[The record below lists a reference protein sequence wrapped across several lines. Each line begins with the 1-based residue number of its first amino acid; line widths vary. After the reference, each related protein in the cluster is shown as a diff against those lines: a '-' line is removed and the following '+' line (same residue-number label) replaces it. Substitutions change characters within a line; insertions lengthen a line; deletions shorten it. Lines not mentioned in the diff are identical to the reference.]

1 MLGPW
6 SIGKKLILSF
16 LSIALVFLLCA
27 IFFKQTI
34 DEISI
39 NGRLY
44 NQIIDNKDLIADILP
59 PPAYIIESYVCAMEI
74 TLANTSPRDR
84 ERLLVRLK
92 ELSENPGYFQDR
104 INHWTVKLTDPQ
116 IRTIFLH
123 DAAKHAEAFFSAA
136 IGPFATAVRGNQMD
150 QALQIFQQQLTP
162 AYTNHRQAIDKV
174 VELASLSFSASEKE
188 SSEILHWRQIIM
200 LCIFVGIVSI
210 AMSLGIL
217 ISRSISRPINAG
229 VDILEK
235 IAQGDML
242 QTIPMELRNRS
253 DEIGTMTT
261 SLHSM
266 VTQLGGMIR
275 NIVIG
280 VRQLSSSSTDL
291 ADISRQLLAAANET
305 SEKSG
310 SVATAAE
317 EMNSSFQSVSA
328 ATEQSSTNVS
338 MVASSTEEM
347 IATIKEIVRNTDEA
361 RAISASAVEQAQRTS
376 EKMSSLGNSARNIGR
391 VTETIT
397 EISEQTNLL
406 ALNATIEAA
415 RAGEAGKGFAVVANE
430 IKELAKQTAAATID
444 IKEQIHE
451 MQSTTSATVEDIE
464 NITQII
470 EAINA
475 MISGIATAVEEQ
487 SATTGLIATNIAQA
501 SQGIGEVNQ
510 NIASSTLVVSDIT
523 KEISTISIQS
533 QQVEK
538 GSQQVQESAETLT
551 VLATQLEEMMQKF
564 KV

>member
-1 MLGPW
+1 MLGRW

-16 LSIALVFLLCA
+16 LSIAFVFLLCA
-27 IFFKQTI
+27 IFFKDTI

-39 NGRLY
+39 KGRLY

-59 PPAYIIESYVCAMEI
+59 PPAYIIESYLCTMEI
-74 TLANTSPRDR
+74 TLANTSPQDR
-84 ERLLVRLK
+84 ERLLARLK
-92 ELSENPGYFQDR
+92 ELSGNPGYFQDR
-104 INHWTVKLTDPQ
+104 INFWNDKLTDPQ
-116 IRTIFLH
+116 IRTIFLQE
-123 DAAKHAEAFFSAA
+123 AAKHAETFFSAA
-136 IGPFATAVRGNQMD
+136 IGPFASAVRSNQMD
-150 QALQIFQQQLTP
+150 NALQIFQQQLSP
-162 AYTNHRQAIDKV
+162 AYNKHRQAINKV
-174 VELASLSFSASEKE
+174 VELANASFNASEKE
-188 SSEILHWRQIIM
+188 SSEILQSRQIIM
-200 LCIFVGIVSI
+200 FSIFAGIFGL
-210 AMSLGIL
+210 ALTLGIF

-242 QTIPMELRNRS
+242 QAIPEELRNRT

-275 NIVIG
+275 DIVIG

-291 ADISRQLLAAANET
+291 TNISRQLLVAANET

-310 SVATAAE
+310 SVASAAE

-328 ATEQSSTNVS
+328 ATEQSTTNVS

-347 IATIKEIVRNTDEA
+347 IATIKEIARNTDEA
-361 RAISASAVEQAQRTS
+361 RSISASAVEQAQRTS
-376 EKMSSLGNSARNIGR
+376 EKMSSLGVSARNIGR

-430 IKELAKQTAAATID
+430 IKELAKQTAKATVD
-444 IKEQIHE
+444 IKGQIND
-451 MQSTTSATVEDIE
+451 MQSTTSATVEDIQ
-464 NITQII
+464 NITKII
-470 EAINA
+470 EAINS

-487 SATTGLIATNIAQA
+487 SSATSLIATNIAQA
-501 SQGIGEVNQ
+501 SQGIGEVSQ

-551 VLATQLEEMMQKF
+551 VLATQLEDLMQKF